1 MAEARA
7 PTLDRPELPELDQE
21 SISLGMWIFLASE
34 VMFFGALFAA
44 YIIYRNAY
52 PQVFAEASRHLNVWI
67 GGVNTGLLLTSS
79 LTVALAVNAA
89 QLGKRKLLIAFLLLT
104 IVLGL
109 IFLGLKGL
117 EYSQEFEENLFP
129 GRNFTYPGPEPEKAR
144 LFFSLYFTMTGLH
157 ALHMLAGL
165 LTFSII
171 VLLAWRKKITQENYI
186 SVELAG
192 LFWHFV
198 DIVWIFLFP
207 LLYLIGRA

>member
-52 PQVFAEASRHLNVWI
+52 PQAFAEASRHLNVWI
-67 GGVNTGLLLTSS
+67 GSVNTGLLLTSS

-117 EYSQEFEENLFP
+117 EYSQEFEENLFS
-129 GRNFTYPGPEPEKAR
+129 GEKLHLSRTGAR
-144 LFFSLYFTMTGLH
+144 KSAPLLQSLFHHDRPSCSAY
-157 ALHMLAGL
+157 AGWFIDFFHHCPL
-165 LTFSII
+165 G
-171 VLLAWRKKITQENYI
+171 VAQENHPGK
-186 SVELAG
+186 LH
-192 LFWHFV
+192 LC
-198 DIVWIFLFP
+198 
-207 LLYLIGRA
+207 